1 MAKPLYSTSFNIS
14 GFQGL
19 NQTGDGYNMDMRYA
33 REIENVNILGG
44 SFQPM
49 REGHRIEQTL
59 HDPIGTLAYLHR
71 RWGTN
76 TGTLLIAISN
86 GRVFTKALDGSDDWV
101 QRFPEIVNTAGVG
114 EDPVYE
120 EAGDPLAVS
129 DNDWVTYEISLYP
142 DFSDEATYVK
152 GQRVQYRAEDTDP
165 WKNYRARADIETA
178 GDWGGSTDW
187 EELEGT
193 DPVDILL
200 FSNATDGMYCLYG
213 DTLDVVPVVTP
224 KKFGV
229 LARYNERVWGAGIT
243 DDPDMLVYSVPYDPF
258 DWSQNDEIPE
268 DGAGDIQQPT
278 WDGDSFVSLKQYGNT
293 LLAIKRNSIWR
304 ISGTNPGEFTMQ
316 QQYGGGT
323 IAENTVAV
331 YNDYAWMMGEYGMM
345 QYNGSGAF
353 PFNQEAMQ
361 ILMREQLSRKYEAM
375 PYSEN
380 RSYAEGEL
388 CKHSGAIYRCKEA
401 ITVEVDDGELVG
413 EEWTAAH
420 WEAVTGTPLDNV
432 CAGMWNGTYCLA
444 LPINGSPYCNAIL
457 QYDTLHHTFTLR
469 TGVAVESFLQINE
482 RLFYTSADYPG
493 TVCELDDNQGEA
505 KAVRWVT
512 GYQDL
517 GQKSSIKSAFIV
529 YMMVE
534 AEVPVE
540 LKLGLRTE
548 KKLKEKIVTVKP
560 GKLLRAHLNTQGRVF
575 RLEIQSM
582 TAAPYIIAGGIKVDL
597 ELDPD

>member
-19 NQTGDGYNMDMRYA
+19 NQTGDGYNMSMQYA
-33 REIENVNILGG
+33 REIENVDITGG
-44 SFQPM
+44 SFKPM
-49 REGHRIEQTL
+49 REGRRLAQTL
-59 HDPIGTLAYLHR
+59 HDPIDTLAYLHR
-71 RWGTN
+71 RWGDD

-86 GRVFTKALDGSDDWV
+86 GKVFTKTLDGSDEWA
-101 QRFPEIVNTAGVG
+101 QRYPRTQTESETTTEI
-114 EDPVYE
+114 E
-120 EAGDPLAVS
+120 DPLAVS

-142 DFSDEATYVK
+142 EFDADKTYAYGERCIHNDSDTEEEEWVSYRCIAPIAEA
-152 GQRVQYRAEDTDP
+152 GAWDD
-165 WKNYRARADIETA
+165 
-178 GDWGGSTDW
+178 TDW
-187 EELEGT
+187 EEIEET

-200 FSNATDGMYCLYG
+200 FSNATDGMFVLYG
-213 DTLDVVPVVTP
+213 DTLDVVPVATP

-229 LARYNERVWGAGIT
+229 LARYNERIWGAGIT
-243 DDPDMLVYSVPYDPF
+243 DDPDMLVYSTPYDPF
-258 DWSQNDEIPE
+258 DWSQNNEVPE

-331 YNDYAWMMGEYGMM
+331 YNDYAWMMGEYGIM

-353 PFNQEAMQ
+353 PFQQEATQ
-361 ILMREQLSRKYEAM
+361 ILMREQLNRKYKAM
-375 PYSEN
+375 PYSEH

-388 CKHSGAIYRCKEA
+388 CEHSGAIYRCKVTIA
-401 ITVEVDDGELVG
+401 VEVEDGELVG
-413 EEWTAAH
+413 EEWTADH
-420 WEAVTGTPLDNV
+420 WEAVTGTPMDGI

-444 LPINGSPYCNAIL
+444 LPINGSAHCNAIL
-457 QYDTLHHTFTLR
+457 QYDTLHHTFALR

-493 TVCELDDNQGEA
+493 AVCEMDDSQGEA
-505 KAVRWVT
+505 KAVKWVT

-517 GQKSSIKSAFIV
+517 GQKSSIKSAFVI

-534 AEVPVE
+534 ADVPVE

-548 KKLKEKIVTVKP
+548 KKLKEKLVTVKP
-560 GKLLRAHLNTQGRVF
+560 GKLLRTHLNTQGREF

-582 TAAPYIIAGGIKVDL
+582 TAAPYVIAGGIKVDL